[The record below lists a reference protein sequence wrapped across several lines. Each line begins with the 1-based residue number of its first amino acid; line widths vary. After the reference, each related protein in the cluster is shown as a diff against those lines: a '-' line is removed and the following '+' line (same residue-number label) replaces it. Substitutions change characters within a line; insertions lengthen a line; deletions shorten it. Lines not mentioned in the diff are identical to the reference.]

1 MSAQPMLERHARM
14 QVALALIVRRAR
26 LSIVHWETRVARD
39 ALRALYREVHGE
51 PAPSGQLPTAGGAAI
66 TTRHCQLCASVF
78 ALLYRHLQRAS
89 SGADRED
96 RRLRSIEAMIHAHDL
111 AQRLLGPKNSLEMT
125 LCWMLARDLRVGSA
139 RLRSCAQC
147 GIQYLITEQGR
158 FDQGCPL
165 CARYRS
171 VGLSRLKVGLMG
183 GSFGEDAPS
192 MVSRVVRS
200 PLGGTIGASHPHDSD
215 RGKR

>member
-26 LSIVHWETRVARD
+26 LSIVHWETRIARD

-66 TTRHCQLCASVF
+66 TTRHGQLCASVF
-78 ALLYRHLQRAS
+78 VLFYQHLQRAC
-89 SGADRED
+89 SGAGGLD
-96 RRLRSIEAMIHAHDL
+96 RRSRSIAAMIQAHDL
-111 AQRLLGPKNSLEMT
+111 AQLLLGPKNSLEMT
-125 LCWMLARDLRVGSA
+125 LCWMLARDLRMGSA
-139 RLRSCAQC
+139 RLRPCPQC
-147 GIQYLITEQGR
+147 QIRYLVTEQGR

-183 GSFGEDAPS
+183 GAFGEDAPS

-200 PLGGTIGASHPHDSD
+200 PLGGTTGANHAHESD
-215 RGKR
+215 RSKR

>member
-1 MSAQPMLERHARM
+1 MSAQPMLERHACM

-26 LSIVHWETRVARD
+26 LSIVHRETRIARD
-39 ALRALYREVHGE
+39 ALRALYREVHGV

-78 ALLYRHLQRAS
+78 ALAYRRLLLAP
-89 SGADRED
+89 SGADWPERQW
-96 RRLRSIEAMIHAHDL
+96 RSIEAMIQAHDL
-111 AQRLLGPKNSLEMT
+111 AQMLLGPKNSLEMT
-125 LCWMLARDLRVGSA
+125 LCWMLARDLRSGSA
-139 RLRSCAQC
+139 HLRPCPQC
-147 GIQYLITEQGR
+147 EIQYLVTVQGR

-171 VGLSRLKVGLMG
+171 VGLSRLKVELMG
-183 GSFGEDAPS
+183 GPFGEDAPS

-200 PLGGTIGASHPHDSD
+200 PHGSTTGASHPHDSD
-215 RGKR
+215 RSKR

>member
-66 TTRHCQLCASVF
+66 TTRHGQLCASVF
-78 ALLYRHLQRAS
+78 AVLYRRLQLAS
-89 SGADRED
+89 SGVHGQD
-96 RRLRSIEAMIHAHDL
+96 RRSRSIVAMIQAHDL
-111 AQRLLGPKNSLEMT
+111 AQLILGTENSLEMT
-125 LCWMLARDLRVGSA
+125 LCWMLARDLRMGRA
-139 RLRSCAQC
+139 RLRTCPQC
-147 GIQYLITEQGR
+147 QIHYLVTEQGR

-171 VGLSRLKVGLMG
+171 LGLSSLKVGQTD
-183 GSFGEDAPS
+183 GS
-192 MVSRVVRS
+192 
-200 PLGGTIGASHPHDSD
+200 LL
-215 RGKR
+215 RG